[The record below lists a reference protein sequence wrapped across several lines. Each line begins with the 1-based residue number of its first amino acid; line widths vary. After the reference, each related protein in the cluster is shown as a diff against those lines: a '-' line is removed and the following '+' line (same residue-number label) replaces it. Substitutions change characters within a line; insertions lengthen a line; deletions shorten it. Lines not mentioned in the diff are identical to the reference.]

1 MAVRTKQELLDAVR
15 ARLGDDTSDETI
27 AFVEDFND
35 TINDYEN
42 KANNDNINWK
52 EKYEQNDKEWRTKYR
67 ERFFSGTDPQEDD
80 EPEDKP
86 KKMTYEELF
95 KEV

>member
-15 ARLGDDTSDETI
+15 DRLGDDTSDETI

-35 TINDYEN
+35 TINDYET
-42 KANNDNINWK
+42 KINNDNTNWK

-67 ERFFSGTDPQEDD
+67 ERFFSGTDPQEND

>member
-15 ARLGDDTSDETI
+15 TRLGDDTSDETI

-42 KANNDNINWK
+42 KINNDNTNWK

-67 ERFFSGTDPQEDD
+67 ERFFSGTDPQEND

>member
-35 TINDYEN
+35 TINDYET
-42 KANNDNINWK
+42 KINNDNTNWK

-67 ERFFSGTDPQEDD
+67 ERFFSGTDPQEND

-95 KEV
+95 KEG

>member
-15 ARLGDDTSDETI
+15 ARLGDDTSDEAI

-42 KANNDNINWK
+42 KANNDNTNWK

-67 ERFFSGTDPQEDD
+67 ERFFSGTPAQEID

-95 KEV
+95 KEG